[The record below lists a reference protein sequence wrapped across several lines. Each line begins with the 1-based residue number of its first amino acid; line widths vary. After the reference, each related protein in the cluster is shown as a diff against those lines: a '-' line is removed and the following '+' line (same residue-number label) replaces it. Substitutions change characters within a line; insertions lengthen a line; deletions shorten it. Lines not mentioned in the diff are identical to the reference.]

1 MSKPTL
7 ARAVRPAAPDTP
19 SDAAKKKTQVAQ
31 KAANMEANPIRGA
44 RGDFLKLS
52 VTLSPDTYRLV
63 MEEVVRRKSTKEVD
77 PNISAILREAI
88 VAYFHK

>member
-1 MSKPTL
+1 MTKPTL
-7 ARAVRPAAPDTP
+7 ARAVKQPNQETPTPAKKP
-19 SDAAKKKTQVAQ
+19 AAKKGPDVQ
-31 KAANMEANPIRGA
+31 ANPIRGA

-52 VTLSPDTYRLV
+52 VTLSPDTYKLV
-63 MEEVVRRKSTKEVD
+63 MEEVVRRKSTKEAD